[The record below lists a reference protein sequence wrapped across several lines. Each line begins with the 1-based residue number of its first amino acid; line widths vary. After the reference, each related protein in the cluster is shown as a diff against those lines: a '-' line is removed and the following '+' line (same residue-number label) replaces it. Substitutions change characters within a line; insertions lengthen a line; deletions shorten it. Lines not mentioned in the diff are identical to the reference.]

1 MKTSLKLKLVS
12 LATTVV
18 SAFTPLTPAAA
29 SQFGQTEVD
38 QQKFAVI
45 ASPIGQTGNHQ
56 LLIVEQIASSR
67 QCWSESGSNPIIINP
82 LLLSF
87 DFSGV
92 CGRSTDSNGYSI
104 RVAGEDI
111 ALQYGLRVI
120 KRDGE
125 MFLMGV
131 PFRASSGNKPLEI
144 GRTYG
149 LTSDFA
155 KFILN
160 PGWRITKRNYDGK
173 VLGHMYLTNDLTLSQ
188 LTSTTGGGT
197 TGGGTTGGGTT
208 GGGTTGGGTTGGGT
222 TGGGTTGGGTTGGG
236 TTGGGTTGGG
246 TTGGGTTGGGTETP
260 PILLSDI
267 RTDIYVREI
276 EEAVKL
282 GFVSGFPDNTFRPKV
297 ALTREQLVSM
307 VLEAMKKLPGANLS
321 VPSTV
326 STRPYSDVETTRW
339 SASKILWA
347 RTNNIVSGYPDGTF
361 RPDKPVTRAEMMAV
375 LRRAAEY
382 GKSLRGLTPTLTQK
396 QPPLAFTDTT
406 GHWANALVTQMSGYC
421 GVASPLNEVG
431 NRFEPDAG
439 ALRNYAAAATLRTVK
454 CIQAE

>member
-45 ASPIGQTGNHQ
+45 ASPVGQTGNHQ

-67 QCWSESGSNPIIINP
+67 QCWSESGSNPILINP
-82 LLLSF
+82 LLLTF
-87 DFSGV
+87 DFSGI

-111 ALQYGLRVI
+111 ALKYGLRIV
-120 KRDGE
+120 KRDGD

-131 PFRASSGNKPLEI
+131 PFSTRTGNKPIEI

-149 LTSDFA
+149 MTSDFA
-155 KFILN
+155 KIILN
-160 PGWRITKRNYDGK
+160 TGWRVTKRNYDGK

-188 LTSTTGGGT
+188 LIGTTGGGT

-246 TTGGGTTGGGTETP
+246 TTGGGTTGGGTEN
-260 PILLSDI
+260 PILLTDI
-267 RTDIYVREI
+267 RLDIYAREI
-276 EEAVKL
+276 EEAVKI

-375 LRRAAEY
+375 LRRASEY

-406 GHWANALVTQMSGYC
+406 GHWANSLVTQMSGYC

-439 ALRNYAAAATLRTVK
+439 ALRNYAAAATLRAMK